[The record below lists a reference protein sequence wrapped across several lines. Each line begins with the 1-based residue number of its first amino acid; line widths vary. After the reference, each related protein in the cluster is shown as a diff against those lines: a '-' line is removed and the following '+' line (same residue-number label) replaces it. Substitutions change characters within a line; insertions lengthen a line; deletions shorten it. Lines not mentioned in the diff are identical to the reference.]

1 MQMKMIVP
9 ALALAIAP
17 GVSMS
22 PEPMTQ
28 GFFQSAA
35 AAAQSRPARD
45 CFSARSVNG
54 FRPVGRRYEAVDVT
68 ISRNRQYRLTLAGY
82 CPDVDWSLRLALR
95 TRGGSSFICAGFD
108 AEILVPSPTGL
119 QRCAVSE
126 VRRLS
131 PEEIQAARSSRR

>member
-1 MQMKMIVP
+1 MQRKMIAP
-9 ALALAIAP
+9 ALALAIVP
-17 GVSMS
+17 GVSTS
-22 PEPMTQ
+22 PGPVDR
-28 GFFQSAA
+28 GYFQSA

-95 TRGGSSFICAGFD
+95 TRGGSSFICAGLD

-119 QRCAVSE
+119 QRCAVTE

-131 PEEIQAARSSRR
+131 PQEIAAARRSRR